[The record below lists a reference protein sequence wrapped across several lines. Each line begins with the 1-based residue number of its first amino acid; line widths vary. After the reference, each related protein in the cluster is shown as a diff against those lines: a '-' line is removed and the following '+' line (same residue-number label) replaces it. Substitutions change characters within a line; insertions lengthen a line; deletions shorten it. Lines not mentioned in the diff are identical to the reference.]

1 MTYLLSKKQ
10 AQICA
15 KGCEGL
21 HPLTFSSFMTV
32 FILLKKRAKQTKTF
46 IQSVSRSY
54 LLTAIIQRFHTV
66 IMASNSKDQHTYSLI
81 ASLAIVE
88 SDCIQFDYI
97 QWAGPGGTTEWN
109 RTLALPFGKG
119 KPSALTTLPNWRCKK
134 IKKKPY
140 YKETELNGLAFEKM
154 LIVRHTESTPSMD
167 RYRWNLFVIIC
178 VNNLHVIL

>member
-1 MTYLLSKKQ
+1 MRAKQ

-32 FILLKKRAKQTKTF
+32 FILLKKKAKQTKTF

-97 QWAGPGGTTEWN
+97 Q
-109 RTLALPFGKG
+109 
-119 KPSALTTLPNWRCKK
+119 
-134 IKKKPY
+134 
-140 YKETELNGLAFEKM
+140 
-154 LIVRHTESTPSMD
+154 
-167 RYRWNLFVIIC
+167 
-178 VNNLHVIL
+178 